1 MNEKLLYALL
11 GIVLA
16 LLLFPFIG
24 DFVDDRVDVEI
35 YKSDETGEMIYCESG
50 SLSLDNHTYM
60 GSGKISRDKAVA
72 C

>member
-1 MNEKLLYALL
+1 MNKWMYALL
-11 GIVLA
+11 ALMLVMLVGPVL
-16 LLLFPFIG
+16 L
-24 DFVDDRVDVEI
+24 DFADDRVDVEI

-60 GSGKISRDKAVA
+60 GSGKISADKAVA